1 MSNYQSPASKLRQL
15 LSQDSIVTAVGVY
28 DGISARVAI
37 NCGAQV
43 LYQTGAGSSASAL
56 GRADLGFLS
65 MSDMVRE
72 AGLSAQIASS
82 GKEIVPVIA
91 DADVGFGGAP
101 QVARTIQEY
110 HRNGIAALHIED
122 QV

>member
-1 MSNYQSPASKLRQL
+1 MSNYKSPAAQLRHL
-15 LSQDSIVTAVGVY
+15 LSQDSVVTAVGVY

-37 NCGAQV
+37 NSGAQA
-43 LYQTGAGSSASAL
+43 LYQTGAGTSASAL

-82 GKEIVPVIA
+82 KNVPVIA

-101 QVARTIQEY
+101 QVSRTIQEY
-110 HRNGIAALHIED
+110 HRAGIAALHIED